1 MASLPRILTIDPTW
15 TIARVVRAATDLV
28 DRAVIQV
35 DVPGGSDALDEINRG
50 GAKLAITTWEL
61 GDDMNGLELALR
73 IKQTL
78 PDTAVIILGDV
89 TDPDDLDEETLAES
103 PFVYLHR
110 PVDIHQ
116 FMRVLVAGLDG
127 TDIFEALHPPVGT
140 AALVL
145 DRGPVPMIDADNAQT
160 ITKRLMS
167 DVGAMA
173 IVMANRSGQVVL
185 EQGAVGYLNRDQ
197 LVNALMPMMTTTL
210 EMSTLVGG
218 QAQNIQFYDGEDKDV
233 FVFSVGLHY
242 FLCLA
247 FDGQAGQRQF
257 GVVNTFGRRAVQDL
271 VMLLGPMA
279 WQVQAPKPVEESR
292 QRKDKH
298 STQTLEAVAN
308 EPLETLIPR
317 TEAPLP
323 EPEPLHLD
331 PISADLFDP
340 SFLDGLDKL
349 DTSNA
354 DDLFDPDK
362 LAEMANQKGGGR
374 SKTVSLEDAE
384 SLGLLGGLGGGA
396 G

>member
-1 MASLPRILTIDPTW
+1 MAALPRILTIDPTW
-15 TIARVVRAATDLV
+15 ALARVVRAATDLV

-35 DVPGGSDALDEINRG
+35 DVPGGSDALDELSHG
-50 GAKLAITTWEL
+50 GAKLAVTSWVV
-61 GDDMNGLELALR
+61 DDEMRGLELALR
-73 IKQTL
+73 IKQTS

-89 TDPDDLDEETLAES
+89 SDPEELDDETLSES
-103 PFVYLHR
+103 PFVYLRR

-127 TDIFEALHPPVGT
+127 SDIFEALTIPSSSV
-140 AALVL
+140 ARIL
-145 DRGPVPMIDADNAQT
+145 DRGPVPAIDFDNALA

-173 IVMANRSGQVVL
+173 IIMANRSGDVIL

-197 LVNALMPMMTTTL
+197 LVNALIPMMTTTV

-218 QAQNIQFYDGEDKDV
+218 QAQNIQFYDGDDKDV
-233 FVFSVGLHY
+233 FVFSIGLHY

-271 VMLLGPMA
+271 VMLLGPSA
-279 WQVQAPKPVEESR
+279 WQIQSPKPAAETR
-292 QRKDKH
+292 HRAKRA
-298 STQTLEAVAN
+298 TQDIKAAELE

-317 TEAPLP
+317 AEPTAA
-323 EPEPLHLD
+323 EPEAIHLE
-331 PISADLFDP
+331 PISDDLFDP
-340 SFLDGLDKL
+340 SFLDGLGELQD
-349 DTSNA
+349 A
-354 DDLFDPDK
+354 DFDSMFDADK
-362 LAEMANQKGGGR
+362 LADIAHEGKLR
-374 SKTVSLEDAE
+374 SKTLSQEEAE
-384 SLGLLGGLGGGA
+384 GLGLLGGLGGG